1 MPQCEPIQGLVLDKE
16 SLDAIERIKNKHIF
30 GDALA
35 GVISIGVFSN
45 IFTRSNASQV
55 AYNITQTDWILYSNA
70 MNAVPLI
77 TKRAIEK
84 DVEGMIV
91 HFHLNH
97 DRKQL
102 KFWESI
108 YNGCK

>member
-16 SLDAIERIKNKHIF
+16 SLDTIERIRKKQIF

-35 GVISIGVFSN
+35 GVISIGVFLN
-45 IFTRSNASQV
+45 IFTRSSSAQV
-55 AYNITQTDWILYSNA
+55 SYNITQTDWILYSDA
-70 MNAVPLI
+70 MNAVPII
-77 TKRAIEK
+77 TKRAVEK
-84 DVEGMIV
+84 DVEDMIV
-91 HFHLNH
+91 HFQLNY

-102 KFWESI
+102 KFWEGI

>member
-1 MPQCEPIQGLVLDKE
+1 MRAHSRISVGQGQLGSYRTNKE
-16 SLDAIERIKNKHIF
+16 KAYF
-30 GDALA
+30 CDALA

-45 IFTRSNASQV
+45 IFTKSNA
-55 AYNITQTDWILYSNA
+55 AYNITQTDWILYSDA
-70 MNAVPLI
+70 MRAIPII

-84 DVEGMIV
+84 EVENMII
-91 HFHLNH
+91 HFQLNY

-102 KFWESI
+102 NFWKGI